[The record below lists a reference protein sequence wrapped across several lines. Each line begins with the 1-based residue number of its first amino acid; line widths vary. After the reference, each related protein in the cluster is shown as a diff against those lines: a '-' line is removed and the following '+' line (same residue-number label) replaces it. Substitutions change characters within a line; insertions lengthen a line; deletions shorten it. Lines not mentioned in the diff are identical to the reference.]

1 MVNLAKCLIININ
14 GVLCQK
20 RDVGKVGKRCR
31 KIPQYSVEY
40 IGESGCGMFYSMPY
54 FFILL

>member
-1 MVNLAKCLIININ
+1 MVNLVKCLIINVN
-14 GVLCQK
+14 SVLCQK

>member
-1 MVNLAKCLIININ
+1 MMIFVKYLIIRMND
-14 GVLCQK
+14 VLCQK
-20 RDVGKVGKRCR
+20 WDVGKVGKRCR

>member
-1 MVNLAKCLIININ
+1 MMIFVKYLIIRVN
-14 GVLCQK
+14 GVLRQK
-20 RDVGKVGKRCR
+20 WDVGKVGKRCR

>member
-1 MVNLAKCLIININ
+1 MMDLVKYLIIRTN
-14 GVLCQK
+14 GVSCQK

>member
-1 MVNLAKCLIININ
+1 MVNLVKYLIINVN
-14 GVLCQK
+14 SVLCQK
-20 RDVGKVGKRCR
+20 RDVGKVGKMCR

>member
-1 MVNLAKCLIININ
+1 MMNFVKCLIIRMDD
-14 GVLCQK
+14 VLCQK
-20 RDVGKVGKRCR
+20 RDVGKVGKWCR

>member
-14 GVLCQK
+14 GVLCQE

-40 IGESGCGMFYSMPY
+40 IGESGCVMFYSMPY

>member
-1 MVNLAKCLIININ
+1 MVNLVKYLIISKD

-20 RDVGKVGKRCR
+20 RGVGKVGKRCR

-40 IGESGCGMFYSMPY
+40 IGESGVWHVYSMPY

>member
-1 MVNLAKCLIININ
+1 MIDWVKCLIIRVDD
-14 GVLCQK
+14 VLCK
-20 RDVGKVGKRCR
+20 KWDVGKVGKRCR

>member
-1 MVNLAKCLIININ
+1 MVNLVKYLIININ
-14 GVLCQK
+14 SVLYQK
-20 RDVGKVGKRCR
+20 RDVGKVGKLCR

-40 IGESGCGMFYSMPY
+40 IGESGCGVFYSMPY

>member
-1 MVNLAKCLIININ
+1 MMELVKYLIIRMND
-14 GVLCQK
+14 VLYQSW
-20 RDVGKVGKRCR
+20 DVGKVGKRCR

>member
-1 MVNLAKCLIININ
+1 MNFVKYLIISVY
-14 GVLCQK
+14 GVLRQK

-31 KIPQYSVEY
+31 KNPQYSVEY

>member
-1 MVNLAKCLIININ
+1 MTDLVKCLIIRIDDIS
-14 GVLCQK
+14 CQK

-40 IGESGCGMFYSMPY
+40 IGESGCGMFYSMLY

>member
-1 MVNLAKCLIININ
+1 MMGLVKYLIIR
-14 GVLCQK
+14 GDSVLRQK

-40 IGESGCGMFYSMPY
+40 IGESGCDMFYSMPY

>member
-1 MVNLAKCLIININ
+1 MMNLVKYLIINIDDA
-14 GVLCQK
+14 LCQK
-20 RDVGKVGKRCR
+20 WEVGKVGKKCR

>member
-1 MVNLAKCLIININ
+1 MVNLAMCLIINIK

>member
-1 MVNLAKCLIININ
+1 MVNLVKCLIIRMND
-14 GVLCQK
+14 VFCQK
-20 RDVGKVGKRCR
+20 WGVGKLGKRCR

>member
-1 MVNLAKCLIININ
+1 MVNLVKYLIISEN

-20 RDVGKVGKRCR
+20 WGVGKVGKRCR

-40 IGESGCGMFYSMPY
+40 IGESGVWHVYSMTY

>member
-1 MVNLAKCLIININ
+1 MMNCVKSLIIRQKD
-14 GVLCQK
+14 VLCQK
-20 RDVGKVGKRCR
+20 WGVGKVGKRCR

>member
-1 MVNLAKCLIININ
+1 MMNSVKYLIIRTDD
-14 GVLCQK
+14 VLCQK
-20 RDVGKVGKRCR
+20 WDVGKVGKKCR

-40 IGESGCGMFYSMPY
+40 IGESGCGMFYSMLY

>member
-1 MVNLAKCLIININ
+1 MMNLVKYLIIRTNV
-14 GVLCQK
+14 VLCKKQ
-20 RDVGKVGKRCR
+20 DVGKVGKMCR

>member
-1 MVNLAKCLIININ
+1 MINLAKYLIIR
-14 GVLCQK
+14 VDDVSCQK
-20 RDVGKVGKRCR
+20 WDVGKVGKRCG

>member
-1 MVNLAKCLIININ
+1 MMILVKYLIISIDD
-14 GVLCQK
+14 VLCQK
-20 RDVGKVGKRCR
+20 WEVGKVGKRCR

>member
-1 MVNLAKCLIININ
+1 MDWVKYLIIR
-14 GVLCQK
+14 GDDVLCQK
-20 RDVGKVGKRCR
+20 LGVGKVGKGCR

>member
-1 MVNLAKCLIININ
+1 MVNLVKYLIIRGDDIS
-14 GVLCQK
+14 CQK
-20 RDVGKVGKRCR
+20 WDVGKVGKRCR

>member
-1 MVNLAKCLIININ
+1 MMNLVKCLIINIDDA
-14 GVLCQK
+14 LCQK
-20 RDVGKVGKRCR
+20 WKVGKVGKRCR

>member
-1 MVNLAKCLIININ
+1 MNLVKCLIIMVDS
-14 GVLCQK
+14 VLCQK

>member
-1 MVNLAKCLIININ
+1 MVNLVKYLIINMN
-14 GVLCQK
+14 SVLCQK
-20 RDVGKVGKRCR
+20 RGVGKVGKRCR

>member
-1 MVNLAKCLIININ
+1 MDLVKYLIISVD
-14 GVLCQK
+14 GVLFQK

>member
-1 MVNLAKCLIININ
+1 MMELVKCLIIRTD
-14 GVLCQK
+14 GVLYQK
-20 RDVGKVGKRCR
+20 WDVGKVGKRCR

>member
-1 MVNLAKCLIININ
+1 MINLAKYLIIR
-14 GVLCQK
+14 VDDVSCQK
-20 RDVGKVGKRCR
+20 WDVGKVGKRCG

-40 IGESGCGMFYSMPY
+40 IGESGVWHVYSMPY

>member
-1 MVNLAKCLIININ
+1 MMNFVKCLIIRRDC
-14 GVLCQK
+14 VLYQK
-20 RDVGKVGKRCR
+20 WDVGKVGKWCR

>member
-1 MVNLAKCLIININ
+1 MMNLVKYLIIRTD
-14 GVLCQK
+14 GVLCQNWE
-20 RDVGKVGKRCR
+20 VGKVGKRCR

-40 IGESGCGMFYSMPY
+40 IGESGCGMFYSMLY

>member
-1 MVNLAKCLIININ
+1 MANLVKYLIININ
-14 GVLCQK
+14 SILYQK

>member
-1 MVNLAKCLIININ
+1 MVNLLKCLIIRVNV
-14 GVLCQK
+14 VLRQK

>member
-1 MVNLAKCLIININ
+1 MTDLVKCLIIRIN
-14 GVLCQK
+14 GVSRQK
-20 RDVGKVGKRCR
+20 WDVGKVGKKCR

>member
-1 MVNLAKCLIININ
+1 MMISVKCLIIRAN

-20 RDVGKVGKRCR
+20 LDVGKVGKRCR

>member
-1 MVNLAKCLIININ
+1 MMNLVKYLIINIDDA
-14 GVLCQK
+14 LCQK
-20 RDVGKVGKRCR
+20 WEVGKVGKRCR

>member
-1 MVNLAKCLIININ
+1 MMNSVKYLIIRMND
-14 GVLCQK
+14 VLCQK
-20 RDVGKVGKRCR
+20 WDVGKVGKRCR

-40 IGESGCGMFYSMPY
+40 IGESGCGMFYSMLY